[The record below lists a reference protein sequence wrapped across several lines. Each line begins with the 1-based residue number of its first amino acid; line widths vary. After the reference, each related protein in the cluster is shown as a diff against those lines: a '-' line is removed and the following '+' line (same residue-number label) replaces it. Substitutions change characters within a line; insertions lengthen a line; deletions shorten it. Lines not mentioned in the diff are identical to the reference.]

1 MNGARPSPL
10 LRLLPSLSDVAFLL
24 PVFFLFLTMG
34 GAGRLLE
41 GDTGWHIR
49 AGEWIL
55 ANGRVPDRD
64 FFSFTKAGEPWFAW
78 EWLWDVC
85 FAWLHARWGMEAVV
99 LVSLALICL
108 TSALLYRLVL
118 RKAGNPVLAIAFT
131 WLAMAA
137 SSLHWWARP
146 HLFTMLFTVVFFDLL
161 DRRYDG
167 APSRLWL
174 LPLLMVAW
182 TNLHGGFLAGLVLI
196 ACYAAGE
203 LIAAAVEPEASP
215 RREAL
220 ARSLPYLWTGAACLL
235 ATLVNPYSWRLH
247 VHIVQLVGDPN
258 SPLYRWVSEWMSIS
272 FRPGPSRYFEI
283 LIILAV
289 AAALYYIRERR
300 FPYVLLLL
308 GWLHQALV
316 AARNIPIFAIIAAP
330 LVASAAVEVLGAAA
344 RANVARWVKR
354 VPEFIRELGG
364 ELASFEKYARFHLVS
379 AAALALVAALV
390 YAPRPPER
398 FRAGYHPKLYPVEA
412 IDKLGRDNLAGKLF
426 STDEWSDYLIYR
438 LYPATKVFMDGR
450 LDLYGAKFLEE
461 YSDLWNGK
469 ADWEKMFNKHGIRT
483 VLLPR
488 ETLLAATLKA
498 SPNWSKVYE
507 DRVAVLFRAAPSH
520 SSPEGLTS
528 SIAGDGIGSHP
539 GCSAAK
545 PVGRTIVQPQ
555 TTERRKQP

>member
-1 MNGARPSPL
+1 MNAARPSPL
-10 LRLLPSLSDVAFLL
+10 LRLFPSLTDVAFLL
-24 PVFFLFLTMG
+24 PVFFLFFTMG

-49 AGEWIL
+49 TGEWIL
-55 ANGRVPDRD
+55 AHGRVPDRD

-78 EWLWDVC
+78 EWLWDLC
-85 FAWLHARWGMEAVV
+85 FAWLHTRWGMQAVV

-118 RKAGNPVLAIAFT
+118 RKAGNPLLAIAFT
-131 WLAMAA
+131 WLAVAA

-146 HLFTMLFTVVFFDLL
+146 HLFTMLFTVVFYGVL
-161 DRRYDG
+161 DRHYEG
-167 APSRLWL
+167 ARSRLWL
-174 LPLLMVAW
+174 LPLLMVVW

-203 LIAAAVEPEASP
+203 FIAAAVEPDRNR

-235 ATLVNPYSWRLH
+235 ATLVNPYTWRLH
-247 VHIVQLVGDPN
+247 LHIIRLVGDPN
-258 SPLYRWVSEWMSIS
+258 SPLYRWVSEWMSVS

-283 LIILAV
+283 LLILG
-289 AAALYYIRERR
+289 AAASLYYIRERR
-300 FPYVLLLL
+300 FPYALLLL

-316 AARNIPIFAIIAAP
+316 AARNIPIFAFIAAP
-330 LVASAAVEVLGAAA
+330 LVARAAVEVLNASAEAG
-344 RANVARWVKR
+344 VARWVKR
-354 VPEFIRELGG
+354 VPEFLADLGAELG
-364 ELASFEKYARFHLVS
+364 SFERHARLHLAS
-379 AAALALVAALV
+379 AAALLLVAALV
-390 YAPRPPER
+390 YSPQPPER

-412 IDKLGRDNLAGKLF
+412 IDKLGRDKLAGKLF
-426 STDEWSDYLIYR
+426 SSDEWSDYLIYR
-438 LYPATKVFMDGR
+438 LYPGTKVFMDGR

-469 ADWEKMFNKHGIRT
+469 ADWEKMFGKYGIRT

-498 SPNWSKVYE
+498 SARWSKVYE
-507 DRVAVLFRAAPSH
+507 DRVAVLFRAAPSRP
-520 SSPEGLTS
+520 SPEGLTS
-528 SIAGDGIGSHP
+528 SIAGDGIGNHP
-539 GCSAAK
+539 GRSAAK
-545 PVGRTIVQPQ
+545 PAGRTIVQLH
-555 TTERRKQP
+555 TTERREQP